1 MIFRLATLFFIFN
14 KHIELSGT
22 RQYLGML
29 EMVAHLI
36 PITTLASSVSWTN
49 PSPPR
54 PPPVLLS
61 VCKVKGR
68 TWPKSDISLWVNW
81 DSNQDLSTRV
91 YISENWCPGSRKWFP
106 KALPRLEE
114 APGLPTFLKRFQHL
128 PKHTFFLIP

>member
-49 PSPPR
+49 PSPPL
-54 PPPVLLS
+54 VLLS

-68 TWPKSDISLWVNW
+68 TWPRSDISLWVNW